1 MLISHLRIFYCGMSL
16 KIFAVVQL
24 PSHIQIFA
32 TPWIAACQA
41 SLSFTISWSWLKLLV
56 IPSNHLILC
65 CPLLLVSPFP
75 SIRTFSNELDLWIMW
90 PKYWSF
96 RGRISPSNEYSEL
109 ISFKTD
115 WFDLLAVQVTPKS
128 LLQNHSLKASISRC
142 AAFFMVQLSHL
153 YMTTGKVTVLTV
165 CIFVGKVISLHFNIL
180 FRFVITFLIRSKHL
194 YFHGYSHHLQWFWS
208 PRT

>member
-1 MLISHLRIFYCGMSL
+1 MSL

-24 PSHIQIFA
+24 PRHIQIFT

-41 SLSFTISWSWLKLLV
+41 SLSFTISWSWLKLMSFELV
-56 IPSNHLILC
+56 MPSNHLILC
-65 CPLLLVSPFP
+65 CSLLLLASHFP

-90 PKYWSF
+90 PNYWNF
-96 RGRISPSNEYSEL
+96 RGRISPSNEYSEF
-109 ISFKTD
+109 ISFRTD

-153 YMTTGKVTVLTV
+153 YMTTGKVIALTV
-165 CIFVGKVISLHFNIL
+165 CTFVVKVISLHFNIL

-194 YFHGYSHHLQWFWS
+194 LIPWLQS
-208 PRT
+208 PSAVILEP